1 MRSSRLHET
10 LLPKKLAMPVFCS
23 DPLSSVAYATEE
35 ILLILSLGG
44 LAFLHLAWYVAAAIV
59 ALLAVVIASYRQTC
73 RAYPNGGGAY
83 TVASTNLGRSAGL
96 AAASALLVD
105 YVLTVAVSVV
115 AGVAAIT
122 SAFPSLSEHAVSL
135 SVGFVI
141 LLTVVNLRGVKESGK
156 AFAAPTYGFLLG
168 VYVMFGVAAYR
179 QLSGEQ
185 LLAPTAGL
193 PVHAEHSY
201 VGLAVF
207 FLAMRAFASGCT
219 ALTGVEAISN
229 GVPAFQ
235 EPKAQNAAGTLTIM
249 GLFSI
254 TMFIGITVLAL
265 TLQVHVA
272 ESPTD
277 LGLPADTP
285 TQTALAQI
293 AQTVF
298 GTSPL
303 FYYLQAATA
312 AILILAAN
320 TAYNGFPLLASLLA
334 TDRYLPRQLHNRGDR
349 LVFSNGIIL
358 LAVFAIA
365 LIVAFKADVSSIIQ
379 LYIIGVFVSF
389 TLSQLG
395 MVRHWQRELL
405 ANTTTASR
413 ATIRRSQAINATGA
427 IFTGIVLIIVLV
439 TKFTHG
445 AWIVTIAMPLLFV
458 TMHGIRRHYDRVT
471 AEITPGPAGVN
482 LPSRIH
488 AIVPVSRLLL
498 PTLQALAF
506 ARATHPST
514 LTAVTVQVDPSET
527 HALAEEWQ
535 KRDIPVEL
543 RVIDSPYREVT
554 SPILDYIRNIQRESP
569 RDAVCVFIPEYVVG
583 HWWEHL
589 LHNQIALRLKARLL
603 FTPGVMVTNVPYQLT
618 SSHDLVTAADGSGD
632 AADNKIPRSDQRR
645 ARDKPS
651 IHPML
656 AACTDL
662 VSPTPRIHRRRRRGG
677 PTQSGCFCG
686 STASPRLMM

>member
-1 MRSSRLHET
+1 MRSSQLSET

-44 LAFLHLAWYVAAAIV
+44 LAFLHLAWYVAAVIV

-83 TVASTNLGRSAGL
+83 TVARANLGESAGL

-122 SAFPSLSEHAVSL
+122 SAFPGLSRHAVSL
-135 SVGFVI
+135 SVGFVV
-141 LLTVVNLRGVKESGK
+141 LLTVMNLRGVKESGK
-156 AFAAPTYGFLLG
+156 AFAVPTYGFLLG
-168 VYVMFGVAAYR
+168 IYVMFAVAAYR
-179 QLSGEQ
+179 LVSGEHLQ
-185 LLAPTAGL
+185 APTAGL
-193 PVHAEHSY
+193 PIYPEHSY
-201 VGLAVF
+201 VGLAVIL
-207 FLAMRAFASGCT
+207 LAMRAFASGCT

-235 EPKAQNAAGTLTIM
+235 KPKAKNAADTLAIM
-249 GLFSI
+249 GFFSI

-265 TLQVHVA
+265 ILNVHVA

-298 GTSPL
+298 GIGPL
-303 FYYLQAATA
+303 FYYIQGATA

-320 TAYNGFPLLASLLA
+320 TAFNGFPLLASLLA
-334 TDRYLPRQLHNRGDR
+334 TDRFLPRQLHNRGDR
-349 LVFSNGIIL
+349 LVYSNGIIL
-358 LAVFAIA
+358 LALFAIA
-365 LIVAFKADVSSIIQ
+365 LIIAFNANVSSIIQ

-395 MVRHWQRELL
+395 MVRHWQREL
-405 ANTTTASR
+405 TSSTSGSSR
-413 ATIRRSQAINATGA
+413 TRIRRSQAINAIGA
-427 IFTGIVLIIVLV
+427 TFTAIVLIIVLI

-458 TMHGIRRHYDRVT
+458 TMQGIRRHYRRVT
-471 AEITPGPAGVN
+471 VELTPTAAGVS

-498 PTLQALAF
+498 PTLQAVAF

-514 LTAVTVQVDPSET
+514 LTAVTVQVDEQET
-527 HALAEEWQ
+527 RALVDEW
-535 KRDIPVEL
+535 RAREIPVEL
-543 RVIDSPYREVT
+543 KIINSPYREVT
-554 SPILDYIRNIQRESP
+554 TPILDYVRDIRRDSP
-569 RDAVCVFIPEYVVG
+569 RDAICVFIPEYIVD
-583 HWWEHL
+583 HWWEHV
-589 LHNQIALRLKARLL
+589 LHNQSALRLKARLL
-603 FTPGVMVTNVPYQLT
+603 FTPGVMVCSVPYHLT
-618 SSHDLVTAADGSGD
+618 SPHNLVTNGAASSIDGSK
-632 AADNKIPRSDQRR
+632 ATRHEQLHAVRSNIPT
-645 ARDKPS
+645 AR
-651 IHPML
+651 
-656 AACTDL
+656 
-662 VSPTPRIHRRRRRGG
+662 
-677 PTQSGCFCG
+677 
-686 STASPRLMM
+686 

>member
-1 MRSSRLHET
+1 MSVLRGGTKRLFVGRPMRSSQLSET

-44 LAFLHLAWYVAAAIV
+44 LAFLHLAWYVAAVIV
-59 ALLAVVIASYRQTC
+59 VLLAVVIASYRQTC

-83 TVASTNLGRSAGL
+83 TVARANLGESAGL

-122 SAFPSLSEHAVSL
+122 SAIPGLSPDAVSM
-135 SVGFVI
+135 SVGFVV
-141 LLTVVNLRGVKESGK
+141 LLTVMNLRGVKESGK
-156 AFAAPTYGFLLG
+156 AFAVPTYGFLLG
-168 VYVMFGVAAYR
+168 IYAMFAVAAYR
-179 QLSGEQ
+179 MLAGEQ
-185 LLAPTAGL
+185 LQAPTAGL
-193 PVHAEHSY
+193 PIYPEHSY
-201 VGLAVF
+201 VGLAVIL
-207 FLAMRAFASGCT
+207 LAMRAFASGCT

-235 EPKAQNAAGTLTIM
+235 KPKAKNAADTLAIM
-249 GLFSI
+249 GFFSI
-254 TMFIGITVLAL
+254 TMFVGITVLAL
-265 TLQVHVA
+265 IFNVHVA

-298 GTSPL
+298 GIGPL

-320 TAYNGFPLLASLLA
+320 TAFNGFPLLASLLA
-334 TDRYLPRQLHNRGDR
+334 TDKFLPRQLHNRGDR
-349 LVFSNGIIL
+349 LVYSNGIIL
-358 LAVFAIA
+358 LALFAIA
-365 LIVAFKADVSSIIQ
+365 LIVAFKANVSSIIQ

-395 MVRHWQRELL
+395 MVRHWQRELSSG
-405 ANTTTASR
+405 TSTRRR
-413 ATIRRSQAINATGA
+413 ARIRRSQAINAIGA
-427 IFTGIVLIIVLV
+427 TFTAVVLIIVLI

-458 TMHGIRRHYDRVT
+458 TMQGIRRHYDRVT
-471 AEITPGPAGVN
+471 TEIRPTAAGVG

-488 AIVPVSRLLL
+488 AIVPVSRLVL

-514 LTAVTVQVDPSET
+514 LTAITVQVDEQET
-527 HALAEEWQ
+527 QALADEW
-535 KRDIPVEL
+535 RAREIPVEL
-543 RVIDSPYREVT
+543 KIINSPYREIT
-554 SPILDYIRNIQRESP
+554 TPILDYIRNVRRDSP

-589 LHNQIALRLKARLL
+589 LHNQSALRLKTRLL
-603 FTPGVMVTNVPYQLT
+603 FTPGVMVASVPYHLK
-618 SSHDLVTAADGSGD
+618 SSHNLVTSDEPRSNATPSRKGD
-632 AADNKIPRSDQRR
+632 ATSNARSQDQSVTMIR
-645 ARDKPS
+645 
-651 IHPML
+651 
-656 AACTDL
+656 
-662 VSPTPRIHRRRRRGG
+662 
-677 PTQSGCFCG
+677 
-686 STASPRLMM
+686 

>member
-1 MRSSRLHET
+1 MSALREGPKRLFLGRPMRSSQLSDT

-35 ILLILSLGG
+35 ILLILSLAG
-44 LAFLHLAWYVAAAIV
+44 LAFLHLAWYVAAVIV
-59 ALLAVVIASYRQTC
+59 ALLAVVIVSYRQTC

-83 TVASTNLGRSAGL
+83 TVARANLGEAAGL

-122 SAFPSLSEHAVSL
+122 SAFPELSRHAVSL
-135 SVGFVI
+135 SVGFVV
-141 LLTVVNLRGVKESGK
+141 LLTVINLRGVKESGK
-156 AFAAPTYGFLLG
+156 AFAVPTYGFLLG
-168 VYVMFGVAAYR
+168 IYVMFAVAAYR
-179 QLSGEQ
+179 ALSGEH

-193 PVHAEHSY
+193 PIHPEHSY
-201 VGLAVF
+201 VGLAVVL
-207 FLAMRAFASGCT
+207 LAMRAFASGCT

-235 EPKAQNAAGTLTIM
+235 KPKAKNAADTLAIM
-249 GLFSI
+249 GFFSI
-254 TMFIGITVLAL
+254 TMFVGITVLAL

-277 LGLPADTP
+277 LGLAADTP

-298 GTSPL
+298 GIGPL

-320 TAYNGFPLLASLLA
+320 TAFNGFPLLASLLA
-334 TDRYLPRQLHNRGDR
+334 TDRFLPRQLHNRGDR
-349 LVFSNGIIL
+349 LVYSNGIIL
-358 LAVFAIA
+358 LALFAIA
-365 LIVAFKADVSSIIQ
+365 LIVAFNANVSSIIQ

-395 MVRHWQRELL
+395 MVRHWQRELSSG
-405 ANTTTASR
+405 ASSSSR
-413 ATIRRSQAINATGA
+413 TRIRRSQAINAIGA
-427 IFTGIVLIIVLV
+427 TFTAIVLIIVLI

-458 TMHGIRRHYDRVT
+458 TMQGIRRHYRRVT
-471 AEITPGPAGVN
+471 AELTPTPAGVS

-514 LTAVTVQVDPSET
+514 LIAITVQVDQEET
-527 HALAEEWQ
+527 QTLAEEW
-535 KRDIPVEL
+535 RAREIPVQL
-543 RVIDSPYREVT
+543 KIINSPYREIT
-554 SPILDYIRNIQRESP
+554 TPILDYIRDIHRDSP
-569 RDAVCVFIPEYVVG
+569 RDAICVFIPEYLVD
-583 HWWEHL
+583 HWWEHV
-589 LHNQIALRLKARLL
+589 LHNQSALRLKARLL
-603 FTPGVMVTNVPYQLT
+603 FTPGVMVTNVPYHLT
-618 SSHDLVTAADGSGD
+618 SSYNLITSDAPPSIDGSEVS
-632 AADNKIPRSDQRR
+632 RHQQRHSQDQNVTTIR
-645 ARDKPS
+645 
-651 IHPML
+651 
-656 AACTDL
+656 
-662 VSPTPRIHRRRRRGG
+662 
-677 PTQSGCFCG
+677 
-686 STASPRLMM
+686 

>member
-1 MRSSRLHET
+1 MSAIREGPKRLFLGRPMRSSQLSET

-35 ILLILSLGG
+35 ILLILSLAG
-44 LAFLHLAWYVAAAIV
+44 LAFLHLAWYVAAVIV

-83 TVASTNLGRSAGL
+83 TVARANLGEWAGL

-122 SAFPSLSEHAVSL
+122 SAVPELSRHAVSL
-135 SVGFVI
+135 SVGFVV
-141 LLTVVNLRGVKESGK
+141 LLTVMNLRGVKESGK
-156 AFAAPTYGFLLG
+156 AFAVPTYGFLLG
-168 VYVMFGVAAYR
+168 IYAMFAVAAYR
-179 QLSGEQ
+179 LLAGEHLQ
-185 LLAPTAGL
+185 APTAAL
-193 PVHAEHSY
+193 PIHPEHSY
-201 VGLAVF
+201 VGLAVML
-207 FLAMRAFASGCT
+207 LAMRAFASGCT

-235 EPKAQNAAGTLTIM
+235 KPKAKNAADTLAIM
-249 GLFSI
+249 GFFSI
-254 TMFIGITVLAL
+254 TMFVGITVLAL

-298 GTSPL
+298 GIGPL

-320 TAYNGFPLLASLLA
+320 TAFNGFPLLASLLA
-334 TDRYLPRQLHNRGDR
+334 TDRFLPRQLHNRGDR
-349 LVFSNGIIL
+349 LVYSNGIIL
-358 LAVFAIA
+358 LALFAIA
-365 LIVAFKADVSSIIQ
+365 LIIAFNANVSSIIQ

-395 MVRHWQRELL
+395 MVRHWQREL
-405 ANTTTASR
+405 TSGTSGSSR
-413 ATIRRSQAINATGA
+413 TRIRRSQAINAIGA
-427 IFTGIVLIIVLV
+427 TFTAIVLIIVLI

-458 TMHGIRRHYDRVT
+458 TMQGIRRHYDRVT
-471 AEITPGPAGVN
+471 AEIAPTPAGVS

-488 AIVPVSRLLL
+488 AIVPVSRLVL

-514 LTAVTVQVDPSET
+514 LTAITVQVDQQET
-527 HALAEEWQ
+527 QALADEW
-535 KRDIPVEL
+535 RAREIPVEL
-543 RVIDSPYREVT
+543 KIINSPYREVT
-554 SPILDYIRNIQRESP
+554 TPILDYIRDIHRDSP

-589 LHNQIALRLKARLL
+589 LHNQSALRLKARLL
-603 FTPGVMVTNVPYQLT
+603 FTPGVMVTNVPYHLT
-618 SSHDLVTAADGSGD
+618 SSHNLITSDTPPSIDGS
-632 AADNKIPRSDQRR
+632 KVTRHQKRHSQDQNLTTIR
-645 ARDKPS
+645 
-651 IHPML
+651 
-656 AACTDL
+656 
-662 VSPTPRIHRRRRRGG
+662 
-677 PTQSGCFCG
+677 
-686 STASPRLMM
+686 